1 MMKIPMLPRK
11 PSKNISAV
19 HAKLYAG
26 RRLSARLL
34 SFALAGMLS
43 FGAGAASADEIYV
56 MISGGF
62 SAAYRQLV
70 PEFVRIT
77 HDKVI
82 TVAGPSMGNTPQAI
96 PNRLERGERADLL
109 IMVGDA
115 LDELTDKGKVVSD
128 SRVPLALSP
137 IGVAVKAG
145 SPKPDIS
152 SVDALR
158 RTLLAAKS
166 VAYSDSASGV
176 YVGTTLSSKLGIADQ
191 MQAKSRK
198 IPAEPVAAVVAR
210 GEAELGFQQM
220 SELLPVPGVEV
231 VGPIPDEVQKLT
243 EFSAGVTSN
252 AQNAAGARALATFL
266 SSRDAAPVVRKTG
279 LTPVASRTK

>member
-70 PEFVRIT
+70 PEFERIT

-115 LDELTDKGKVVSD
+115 LDKLTDKGKVVPD

-152 SVDALR
+152 SVDA
-158 RTLLAAKS
+158 
-166 VAYSDSASGV
+166 
-176 YVGTTLSSKLGIADQ
+176 
-191 MQAKSRK
+191 
-198 IPAEPVAAVVAR
+198 
-210 GEAELGFQQM
+210 
-220 SELLPVPGVEV
+220 
-231 VGPIPDEVQKLT
+231 
-243 EFSAGVTSN
+243 
-252 AQNAAGARALATFL
+252 
-266 SSRDAAPVVRKTG
+266 
-279 LTPVASRTK
+279 